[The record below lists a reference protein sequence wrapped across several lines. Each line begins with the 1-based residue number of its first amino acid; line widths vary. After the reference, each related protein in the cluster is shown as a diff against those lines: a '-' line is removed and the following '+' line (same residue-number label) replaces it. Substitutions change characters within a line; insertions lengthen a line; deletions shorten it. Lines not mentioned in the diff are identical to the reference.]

1 LKVRCW
7 PPLLLGLAAFLLSA
21 CRPSLP
27 TLDKLAPLPGEK
39 ICRIA
44 VIPFASETNFPQ
56 AESIFYRVFLSELVR
71 SGQFDV
77 VQEGDVR
84 EVLYDLRI
92 LPGQQPQREQM
103 KILGDR
109 LGISLA
115 ITGSIVEMAEVPKRQ
130 EINPI
135 LAVTVRI
142 VNAESGDTLWSTYH
156 RREGEQYRK
165 IMHFGMINNVTGL
178 AHRISDEI
186 LARWLRGGL
195 SGCVG

>member
-1 LKVRCW
+1 LKTHRW
-7 PPLLLGLAAFLLSA
+7 LLLLPGLAALLLSA
-21 CRPSLP
+21 CGPSLP
-27 TLDKLAPLPGEK
+27 ALDRLAPLPGDR

-44 VIPFASETNFPQ
+44 VIPFASETDFPQ
-56 AESIFYRVFLSELVR
+56 AASIFYRVFLSELVR

-84 EVLYDLRI
+84 EVLYDLRV
-92 LPGQQPQREQM
+92 LPGQQPEREQM

-109 LGISLA
+109 LGVAVA
-115 ITGSIVEMAEVPKRQ
+115 ITGSIVEMAEVPQGQ
-130 EINPI
+130 EIDPV

-165 IMHFGMINNVTGL
+165 VMHFGMVNNVTSL
-178 AHRISDEI
+178 AHRVSDEI
-186 LARWLRGGL
+186 MACWFRGGL
-195 SGCVG
+195 VGCAA